1 VSVATE
7 RPEPPRYRT
16 APDHFG
22 SRVPCRR
29 RFRRAEMAGLVGK
42 IPAIPTLG
50 AQGVTL
56 RNVVYDF
63 VMKRTSTYVGTII
76 VCAMVAENTVD
87 AVVDTAWRTNNKGVR
102 AR

>member
-1 VSVATE
+1 M
-7 RPEPPRYRT
+7 
-16 APDHFG
+16 
-22 SRVPCRR
+22 PCRR